1 MTLRK
6 KLTVAFLGMLI
17 LPVVLVSIIGFVTIQ
32 IQMHHLN
39 REYDADYS
47 FFSVVKEP
55 LQVMYQITE
64 EPFDELLGYIPG
76 NTEKFQN
83 TDYLNSI
90 NNTLKNRYSYLVV
103 TQEEATLFSGDRS
116 HFEALGQRIKSSIA
130 AASQEAATYID
141 AEEPLLVKHG
151 FFNYP
156 DGVNGSFMIITK
168 VSPIVDN
175 IKKSIVAIL
184 VIGAIAIAVTA
195 VSVSAWLFQGVLR
208 PIDDLRKASREIGSG
223 NLNYKVE
230 RKSADEIGQ
239 LCDDFE
245 EMRRHLKTQIDAKEQ
260 FEIDSREM
268 ISNISHDLKTP
279 LTAIKGY
286 AEGMLD
292 GVAETPEKRQK
303 YLKTIVA
310 RATDMTGLVDELSYY
325 SKLDTNKLPYKFET
339 VPANAYFGDCVEEN
353 SLELEMKDFEISF
366 QTEIPN
372 DVNVIMDCEQIRR
385 VMNNLIGNAVKYR
398 NEEIHGVLAVK
409 VTDAED
415 SVRISVVDNGIGIS
429 KEALPHIFDRFYR
442 ADKSRTAGRAGTG
455 LGLAIV
461 KKIVVEH
468 GGRVFARSEIGKG
481 TTISFTV
488 KKGAA

>member
-1 MTLRK
+1 
-6 KLTVAFLGMLI
+6 MLI
-17 LPVVLVSIIGFVTIQ
+17 LPVALISIIGFTTIK
-32 IQMHHLN
+32 IQMHFLN
-39 REYDADYS
+39 DEYESNYT
-47 FFSVVKEP
+47 FLSVIEEP
-55 LQVMYQITE
+55 LQIMYQITE
-64 EPFDELLGYIPG
+64 NSLEELKECGAKSPEKLKDE
-76 NTEKFQN
+76 K
-83 TDYLNSI
+83 YLESI
-90 NNTLKNRYSYLVV
+90 NSVLLKRYSYLVV
-103 TQEEATLFSGDRS
+103 LQQGNALFVGNKSDYQKQEDSLKNAIGTSSEAGSVYLNSD
-116 HFEALGQRIKSSIA
+116 K
-130 AASQEAATYID
+130 
-141 AEEPLLVKHG
+141 PLLIKHSE
-151 FFNYP
+151 FTYP
-156 DGVNGSFMIITK
+156 DGTDGVFLIITT
-168 VSPIVDN
+168 VSPIISN
-175 IKKSIVAIL
+175 IEKSVVALI
-184 VIGAIAIAVTA
+184 VIGVVAIAITA
-195 VSVSAWLFQGVLR
+195 VCVSAWLFGGILR
-208 PIDDLRKASREIGSG
+208 PIDNLRKASREIGSG

-230 RKSADEIGQ
+230 RNSHDEIGQ

-339 VPANAYFGDCVEEN
+339 IPANGYFSDCVEEN

-366 QTEIPN
+366 QSEISN

-398 NEEIHGVLAVK
+398 NEEIHGILSVK
-409 VTDAED
+409 ITDADD

>member
-6 KLTVAFLGMLI
+6 KLMVAFLGI
-17 LPVVLVSIIGFVTIQ
+17 LVLPMILVGLIGFVTIK
-32 IQMHHLN
+32 IQMHQLN
-39 REYDADYS
+39 REYDSNYT
-47 FFSVVKEP
+47 FFSVINEP
-55 LQVMYQITE
+55 LQIMYQITE
-64 EPFDELLGYIPG
+64 APLEELRENGHNGSQKL
-76 NTEKFQN
+76 KDM
-83 TDYLNSI
+83 DYLADVND
-90 NNTLKNRYSYLVV
+90 TLRKRYSYLVV
-103 TQEEATLFSGDRS
+103 IKNKNPIFIGDKEDYSEHGEEILPAIGV
-116 HFEALGQRIKSSIA
+116 SSYKA
-130 AASQEAATYID
+130 GTYIYVD
-141 AEEPLLVKHG
+141 EPLLVKHEDFTYLDG
-151 FFNYP
+151 E
-156 DGVNGSFMIITK
+156 DGVCLIVTR
-168 VSPIVDN
+168 VSPIVNN
-175 IKKSIVAIL
+175 IRISILAIL
-184 VIGAIAIAVTA
+184 ITGIFALAVTA
-195 VSVSAWLFQGVLR
+195 LSVSAWLFRGILL
-208 PIDDLRKASREIGSG
+208 PIDTLRKATREIGSG

-230 RKSADEIGQ
+230 RNSTDEIGQ

-245 EMRRHLKTQIDAKEQ
+245 EMRRHLKTQIDSKEQ
-260 FEIDSREM
+260 YEIDSREM

-292 GVAETPEKRQK
+292 GVAESPEKRQK

-339 VPANAYFGDCVEEN
+339 VPANAYFSDCVEEN
-353 SLELEMKDFEISF
+353 ALELEMKDFEISF
-366 QTEIPN
+366 ESQIAN
-372 DVNVIMDCEQIRR
+372 DISVIMDCEQIRR

-398 NEEIHGVLAVK
+398 NEDIHGVLAVK
-409 VTDAED
+409 LTDADD
-415 SVRISVVDNGIGIS
+415 SVRISVIDNGIGIS

-488 KKGAA
+488 KKGA